1 MRIKIKTVGLLRNE
15 GWEFDDTGYLCK
27 EGVGVSLLPTMQ
39 KECGLEFESTLTQ
52 QGAYHAPSGFAFPEE
67 AVIILD

>member
-1 MRIKIKTVGLLRNE
+1 MRIKIKTVAHLRNE
-15 GWEFDDTGYLCK
+15 GWGFDDSGYLRK

-52 QGAYHAPSGFAFPEE
+52 NDAYYAPSGYAFPEE